1 MLLFSTTLRVK
12 KDLTRDRFLALVYEW
27 HKKGNC
33 FVAED
38 EHRQIIVVRFEKKV
52 CKEGIYSWEYT
63 LNLSEYKL
71 SVRVHAER
79 VYFPEKWRQTFRYST
94 PGFLKVFIED
104 NLLELDHKLKIASV
118 PTVIDEENIEV
129 MCRILKGEESI
140 DLPIIY
146 IPMTVFGRYPV
157 SAGMLAYRLK
167 GAAHVVVPKTR
178 KIHDIIKE
186 TCCHFSKSAKYIS
199 VLFPKKTGSEVS
211 SAYYQV
217 NKRKCLESIIRHIF
231 FFTNAHHACERD
243 TYQVVWDRILR
254 EKAED
259 EKAACMESADKT
271 MKEAEQIVSAYE
283 EDIECLNSQLYEKDI
298 MIQGLT
304 VENERLR
311 RHMDSGKIPVL
322 YFGKER
328 EFYNGEIQDLILSV
342 LEDALQ
348 DIPDK
353 TRKKDIIS
361 DIISSNNYK
370 HISKDRN
377 RLVKNMLKSYDGMN
391 GKLRS
396 GLEELGFRIEESKK
410 HLKITYF
417 GDERYFAVFGSTP
430 SDVRCGKNNAA
441 MIVKMAY

>member
-94 PGFLKVFIED
+94 PGFLKVFIEE
-104 NLLELDHKLKIASV
+104 NLLEPDHKLKIASV
-118 PTVIDEENIEV
+118 PTVIDEENIKV

-217 NKRKCLESIIRHIF
+217 NKRKCLESIIRLHI
-231 FFTNAHHACERD
+231 
-243 TYQVVWDRILR
+243 RIFSRSENFSVKQNTGLFQ
-254 EKAED
+254 EKP
-259 EKAACMESADKT
+259 
-271 MKEAEQIVSAYE
+271 I
-283 EDIECLNSQLYEKDI
+283 
-298 MIQGLT
+298 
-304 VENERLR
+304 R
-311 RHMDSGKIPVL
+311 
-322 YFGKER
+322 
-328 EFYNGEIQDLILSV
+328 
-342 LEDALQ
+342 
-348 DIPDK
+348 
-353 TRKKDIIS
+353 
-361 DIISSNNYK
+361 
-370 HISKDRN
+370 
-377 RLVKNMLKSYDGMN
+377 
-391 GKLRS
+391 
-396 GLEELGFRIEESKK
+396 KK
-410 HLKITYF
+410 HLSLWTLLN
-417 GDERYFAVFGSTP
+417 GSEKKTKNILRFSASFCMIIIQP
-430 SDVRCGKNNAA
+430 FISLSTCLQLPMRTGKKLKGY
-441 MIVKMAY
+441 IK